1 MRGLA
6 SELGWGELGSVIK
19 VRTDSE
25 AARSFVSRRGLG
37 RMRHLEI
44 RDLWLQEEVAK
55 GTVKVERVRGV
66 ENPADLMTKV
76 LTREE
81 IRERLERMSIWM
93 DG

>member
-1 MRGLA
+1 MVR
-6 SELGWGELGSVIK
+6 

-44 RDLWLQEEVAK
+44 RELWLHEEGAK
-55 GTVKVERVRGV
+55 GSVAVKRVKGV

-81 IRERLERMSIWM
+81 IRERLGRMGIWM
-93 DG
+93 EG

>member
-1 MRGLA
+1 MLATWSVTQPGQALSSGEAEFYAMVEAVIKGKWLRGLA

-44 RDLWLQEEVAK
+44 RDLW
-55 GTVKVERVRGV
+55 
-66 ENPADLMTKV
+66 
-76 LTREE
+76 
-81 IRERLERMSIWM
+81 
-93 DG
+93 